1 MMKRISD
8 KLEGMIN
15 LQIGR
20 EEDSS
25 RLYRAMSLFLNNLGW
40 KYAAHLWKRYSR
52 EELEHAER
60 LWKYLLDRGCIP
72 QVVQLSAQKPTLTC
86 ITDVIT
92 QSYAHEI
99 QVSKWISEIALAAL
113 AEKDLST
120 YQMLQWF
127 IKEQIE
133 EEKKMQFWM
142 DRMAVIQKTNS
153 PLILLEKDFKKA
165 LKG

>member
-8 KLEGMIN
+8 KLEAMIN

-25 RLYRAMSLFLNNLGW
+25 RLYRAMSLFLDDMGW
-40 KYAAHLWKRYSR
+40 KYGAQLWMKYSEEEMTHAKRF
-52 EELEHAER
+52 
-60 LWKYLLDRGCIP
+60 WNYLLDRDALP

-86 ITDVIT
+86 VTDVIAQT
-92 QSYAHEI
+92 YPHEI
-99 QVSKWISEIALAAL
+99 QVSKWINEIALAAL
-113 AEKDLST
+113 AEKDLTT

-127 IKEQIE
+127 INEQIE
-133 EEKKMQFWM
+133 EEAHSKYWV
-142 DRMAVIQKTNS
+142 DRLAIIQKTNS
-153 PLILLEKDFKKA
+153 PLIMLEHDFKKA